1 MADAKNNGYFWNSDN
16 ADRVYDADSFSNW
29 LKKFFTTGVFSGDLM
44 VSPAG
49 GMSLSVSPG
58 YCNIEGKVRIF
69 EGTSNLT
76 LDPAS
81 ASYPRI
87 DSVVIT
93 CD

>member
-44 VSPAG
+44 VTPAG

-69 EGTSNLT
+69 EGNSNCICKLSK
-76 LDPAS
+76 D
-81 ASYPRI
+81 
-87 DSVVIT
+87 
-93 CD
+93 